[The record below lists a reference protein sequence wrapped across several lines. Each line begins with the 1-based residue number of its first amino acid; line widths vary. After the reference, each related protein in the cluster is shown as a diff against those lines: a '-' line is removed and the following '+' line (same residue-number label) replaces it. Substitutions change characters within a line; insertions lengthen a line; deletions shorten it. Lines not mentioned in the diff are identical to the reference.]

1 MNFPEY
7 IEQNYNNKIL
17 NIKIIPNAKNSEFIT
32 IMYNWVLKIKIA
44 AIPEKWRANKE
55 LICFLSQELR
65 LKKDCIT
72 IISGETSQ
80 LKRIRINFSS

>member
-17 NIKIIPNAKNSEFIT
+17 SIKIIPNARNNEFIT
-32 IMYNWVLKIKIA
+32 VMDNGVLKIKIA

-55 LICFLSQELR
+55 LITFISNKLR

-80 LKRIRINFSS
+80 LKRIKINFS

>member
-1 MNFPEY
+1 MIFKKY
-7 IEQNYNNKIL
+7 IEENYNNSIL

-32 IMYNWVLKIKIA
+32 IMDNWVLKIKIA

-55 LICFLSQELR
+55 LISFLSQELR
-65 LKKDCIT
+65 LKKDDIT

-80 LKRIRINFSS
+80 LKRIKINFS